1 MCCVNPIGVDTIA
14 VLIEETELLK
24 LRGRVTRDDIQP
36 VTDSSQESKGDR
48 TRKRLLDAA
57 AAEVARCGVAGTS
70 INAIAAAAGLKTG
83 SVYFHF
89 ESKDQ
94 LVEAMLEEGLLASLA
109 YLDAALAAVPDNAD
123 AATRLGAAIRAHAT
137 AVHELSNY
145 TVAVLGPSF
154 PSDAAGAAARK
165 LRRTYVSRW
174 TQLVTDAQA
183 AGVLARD
190 PDPRLLR
197 DLILGAL
204 NAVSLAG
211 QPSDDIADAL
221 QALLGLAQDQRSK
234 A

>member
-1 MCCVNPIGVDTIA
+1 VI
-14 VLIEETELLK
+14 
-24 LRGRVTRDDIQP
+24 RDDIRP

-70 INAIAAAAGLKTG
+70 INAIA
-83 SVYFHF
+83 
-89 ESKDQ
+89 
-94 LVEAMLEEGLLASLA
+94 
-109 YLDAALAAVPDNAD
+109 
-123 AATRLGAAIRAHAT
+123 TRLGAAIRAHAT

-154 PSDAAGAAARK
+154 PSDAAGATARK

-174 TQLVTDAQA
+174 TRLVIDAQG
-183 AGVLARD
+183 AGVLARE

-211 QPSDDIADAL
+211 QPSDDVANAL
-221 QALLGLAQDQRSK
+221 RALLGIA
-234 A
+234 

>member
-1 MCCVNPIGVDTIA
+1 M
-14 VLIEETELLK
+14 
-24 LRGRVTRDDIQP
+24 IQDGTA
-36 VTDSSQESKGDR
+36 TDSNQDSNQDSKQESKGDR

-83 SVYFHF
+83 SIYFHF

-94 LVEAMLEEGLLASLA
+94 LVEAMLEEGLSASLA
-109 YLDAALAAVPDNAD
+109 YLDKALAAVSSEAD
-123 AATRLGAAIRAHAT
+123 AATRLSAAIRAHAT

-154 PSDAAGAAARK
+154 PKDAAGAAARK
-165 LRRTYVSRW
+165 LRRTYVLRW
-174 TQLVTDAQA
+174 TQIVAEAQS
-183 AGVLARD
+183 AGVLAD
-190 PDPRLLR
+190 GPDPRLLR

-204 NAVSLAG
+204 NTVSLAG
-211 QPSDDIADAL
+211 QPSGDVAAAL
-221 QALLGLAQDQRSK
+221 QALLGIK

>member
-1 MCCVNPIGVDTIA
+1 
-14 VLIEETELLK
+14 
-24 LRGRVTRDDIQP
+24 VTRDDIQP
-36 VTDSSQESKGDR
+36 VTNSSQESKGGR

-57 AAEVARCGVAGTS
+57 AAEVARYGVAGTS

-83 SVYFHF
+83 SVYSHF

-94 LVEAMLEEGLLASLA
+94 LVEAMLEEGMLASLA
-109 YLDAALAAVPDNAD
+109 YHDAALAAVPINAD

-165 LRRTYVSRW
+165 LRRSYVSRW
-174 TQLVTDAQA
+174 TQLITDAQT
-183 AGVLARD
+183 AGVLARK

-197 DLILGAL
+197 DLILRAL

-221 QALLGLAQDQRSK
+221 QALLGLFGAREAK
-234 A
+234 REPGKYP

>member
-1 MCCVNPIGVDTIA
+1 MRAAVN
-14 VLIEETELLK
+14 
-24 LRGRVTRDDIQP
+24 RDDIP
-36 VTDSSQESKGDR
+36 PAADSSPASKGDR

-57 AAEVARCGVAGTS
+57 AAEVARHGVAGTS

-89 ESKDQ
+89 ESRDR

-109 YLDAALAAVPDNAD
+109 FLDKALAAVPENAD
-123 AATRLGAAIRAHAT
+123 AAARLNAAIRAHAT
-137 AVHELSNY
+137 VVHELSNY

-154 PSDAAGAAARK
+154 PKDAAGATARK

-174 TQLVTDAQA
+174 TQLVTDAQS
-183 AGVLARD
+183 AGVLSGE

-211 QPSDDIADAL
+211 RPADDVAVAL
-221 QALLGLAQDQRSK
+221 QALLGLAPAKRSERR
-234 A
+234 AR

>member
-1 MCCVNPIGVDTIA
+1 V
-14 VLIEETELLK
+14 
-24 LRGRVTRDDIQP
+24 GRAVTRADIASAAIVGP
-36 VTDSSQESKGDR
+36 ASKGDR

-94 LVEAMLEEGLLASLA
+94 LVEAMLEEGLSASLA
-109 YLDAALAAVPDNAD
+109 FLDKALALVPGDAD
-123 AATRLGAAIRAHAT
+123 AATRLAAAIRAHAT

-154 PSDAAGAAARK
+154 PRDAAGATARK
-165 LRRTYVSRW
+165 LRRTYVLRW
-174 TQLVTDAQA
+174 TQLVTEAQE
-183 AGVLARD
+183 AGVLTRD
-190 PDPRLLR
+190 ADPRLLR

-211 QPSDDIADAL
+211 RPAEDVALAL
-221 QALLGLAQDQRSK
+221 QSLLGLSDPAK
-234 A
+234 T

>member
-1 MCCVNPIGVDTIA
+1 VKSDGIP
-14 VLIEETELLK
+14 
-24 LRGRVTRDDIQP
+24 P
-36 VTDSSQESKGDR
+36 VADSSPGSKGDR

-70 INAIAAAAGLKTG
+70 INAIAAAAGLKPG

-89 ESKDQ
+89 ESKDH

-109 YLDAALAAVPDNAD
+109 YLDKALAAVPDDAD

-137 AVHELSNY
+137 AVHELSHY

-154 PSDAAGAAARK
+154 PRDAAGTIARK

-174 TQLVTDAQA
+174 TQLVTEAQN
-183 AGVLARD
+183 AGVLTRD
-190 PDPRLLR
+190 ADPRLLR

-211 QPSDDIADAL
+211 QPSNDVAAAF
-221 QALLGLAQDQRSK
+221 QALLGLAQGKRT
-234 A
+234 

>member
-1 MCCVNPIGVDTIA
+1 M
-14 VLIEETELLK
+14 
-24 LRGRVTRDDIQP
+24 TRDDTQP
-36 VTDSSQESKGDR
+36 AADTGQESKGDR

-83 SVYFHF
+83 SIYFHF

-109 YLDAALAAVPDNAD
+109 YLDAALAAVPADAD

-137 AVHELSNY
+137 AVRELRNF
-145 TVAVLGPSF
+145 TIAVLAPNFSND
-154 PSDAAGAAARK
+154 SAGAAARK

-174 TQLVTDAQA
+174 TQLVTDAQG
-183 AGVLARD
+183 AGVLARE

-197 DLILGAL
+197 DLIFGAL

-211 QPSDDIADAL
+211 QPTDDVADAL
-221 QALLGLAQDQRSK
+221 QALLGIAGSRRD
-234 A
+234 